1 MRLEVRNLVKEFPA
15 VRALDGVTLA
25 FQPGTVHGIVG
36 ENGAGKSTLMK
47 ILNGIEQPT
56 SGSILIEGNQRTF
69 PSAAESIAA
78 GIAMIHQ
85 ELNLIETLTVAEN
98 IFLGREPK
106 KGPFIDR
113 GKLREMTREVLDKVG
128 AKIDPDRMVE
138 DLSLA
143 QKQMVEI
150 AKAVAYNA
158 EVVIMDEPTAVL
170 SSPEVEALFKLISD
184 LRDRG
189 VTVLYISH
197 ILNEVIRIC
206 NTISVMR
213 DGKLVETVEAGE
225 ATPASLAKA
234 MVGREIADVFP
245 PKLPAPSSDPALEV
259 LDLHVDDWVDGV
271 SLSVRPGEI
280 VGLGGLIGAGRTELA
295 EAIVGLRR
303 SRGTM
308 RLFGKPYHPSGPASA
323 MKRGVGYVSEDRK
336 GKGLVLEM
344 NTVHNTTLANLKF
357 YGRVVTDHG
366 RERTSTAEWIKRLG
380 IRANDPQASVRYL
393 SGGNQQKVSV
403 AKWLDTKPK
412 VLIVD
417 EPTRG
422 VDVGAKR
429 EMYSLIHDLA
439 KQGEAVIVI
448 SSEMP
453 ELIGLCHRVLVM
465 RHGKVVGEL
474 EGADITEERMM
485 VLAAGVDG

>member
-1 MRLEVRNLVKEFPA
+1 MRLEVQQLVKEFPA

-25 FQPGTVHGIVG
+25 FEPGTVHGVVG

-56 SGSILIEGNQRTF
+56 SGSIVVNGSPRLF

-98 IFLGREPK
+98 IYLGREPT
-106 KGPFIDR
+106 KGPLIDR
-113 GKLREMTREVLDKVG
+113 GKLCEMTRGVLDQVG
-128 AKIDPDRMVE
+128 ARIDPGTMVE

-170 SSPEVEALFKLISD
+170 SNPEVEALFNLIRS

-189 VTVLYISH
+189 VTVIYISH
-197 ILNEVIRIC
+197 ILNEVITIC
-206 NTISVMR
+206 NVITVMR
-213 DGKLVETVEAGE
+213 DGKLIETVEAGE

-245 PKLPAPSSDPALEV
+245 PKLPTPTGDPALEV
-259 LDLHVDDWVDGV
+259 TDLHVDDFVHGV

-303 SRGTM
+303 SRGEM
-308 RLFGKPYHPSGPASA
+308 KLFGSPYRPSGPAAA

-344 NTVHNTTLANLKF
+344 NTVHNTTLANLNG
-357 YGRVVTDHG
+357 YGRFVTDHS
-366 RERTSTAEWIKRLG
+366 RERTSTGDWIQRLG
-380 IRANDPQASVRYL
+380 IKANDPQASVRYL

-429 EMYSLIHDLA
+429 EMYGLIHDLA
-439 KQGEAVIVI
+439 KQGQACIVI

-465 RHGKVVGEL
+465 RHGRIVGEL
-474 EGADITEERMM
+474 QGADITEERMM
-485 VLAAGVDG
+485 VLAAGVDE